1 MRWMLEREE
10 VEDRSRSLDD
20 DRADDDGGGG
30 AVGGILADEPGL
42 GKSLTTIALM
52 LSGRPSNPRR
62 LPSLIVSPTPVIAA
76 QWQGEI
82 DRFTVPEAAA
92 EAAAEAVAAAEGAV
106 EEGKKAGA
114 VGGASKRAKRAKRT
128 KKVGDDEGASAAA
141 TGGASAGANDAT
153 GGGLSRA
160 VRVIHYTGPPSPY
173 SEAKALDLVADLR
186 SAELVLTDLATIR
199 KEYHYLQVGR

>member
-1 MRWMLEREE
+1 MLERLINIHEAIG
-10 VEDRSRSLDD
+10 DRTENGLVRVQDSGSCGDFAG
-20 DRADDDGGGG
+20 DRA
-30 AVGGILADEPGL
+30 
-42 GKSLTTIALM
+42 GKT
-52 LSGRPSNPRR
+52 
-62 LPSLIVSPTPVIAA
+62 VAA

-82 DRFTVPEAAA
+82 DRFTAPEAAA

-114 VGGASKRAKRAKRT
+114 AGGASKRAKRAKRAKRT